1 MGETI
6 TVTRRTAGTADEY
19 GNPTYTTQTITFD
32 RCLVGWGSTNEPA
45 LADAAPVATQMT
57 LYMPAG
63 SEIHDGDIFNI
74 RGDLFVKD
82 GFAQAWSSMLNVAK
96 GVVVVL
102 RRHDG

>member
-6 TVTRRTAGTADEY
+6 TVIRRTAGTVDDF
-19 GNPTYTTQTITFD
+19 GNPTYTTANITFTN
-32 RCLVGWGSTNEPA
+32 CLVGWGTTNEPA
-45 LADAAPVATQMT
+45 SADSDAVATQMT